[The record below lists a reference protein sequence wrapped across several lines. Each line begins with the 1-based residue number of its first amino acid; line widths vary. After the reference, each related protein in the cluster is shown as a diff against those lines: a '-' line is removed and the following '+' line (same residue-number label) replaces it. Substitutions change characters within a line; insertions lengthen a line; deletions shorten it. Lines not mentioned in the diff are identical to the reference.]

1 MSGGCDE
8 IFVKEK
14 KRKRE
19 KETSL
24 SVTVYRGGGRSGS
37 VSGKDKWLGM
47 DRNRSRAEG
56 DTVAYE
62 VLIDSAR
69 NDRLSDWWAAAS
81 EPARFVSSERFMSGE
96 STMRV
101 NRKSRC
107 PLFPRL
113 LSYEREEEEEEEE
126 EERHRLSRSF
136 LLAHDPLYWIG
147 RGKGNELNP
156 DFWQSSTPTGRA
168 TLFFSR
174 NLHSVFWLNLVF
186 EKSILRISLY
196 SLLLRIL
203 EEERNYLGRLFLI
216 LEILHFFQISNQNW
230 TNN

>member
-81 EPARFVSSERFMSGE
+81 EPARFVSSERFMSSE

-156 DFWQSSTPTGRA
+156 HFWQSSTPTCS
-168 TLFFSR
+168 SR